1 MRKNVWRGSINYEV
15 LKKCFSPPIG
25 DGTSSSRL
33 ICTGRE
39 VVGVLPLQSISCCK
53 CLGHPLQQLLLCH
66 SFPLISQWGLVPGP
80 PESLRLVGPLPG
92 MLLQKR
98 LGPELE
104 MPRHLPQLWFSL
116 HRALCP
122 QHRAESRWPPPPAMR
137 GGGRDSS
144 PRTRRE
150 TYVHSHCS

>member
-1 MRKNVWRGSINYEV
+1 MLLTSDRRWYQL
-15 LKKCFSPPIG
+15 LKVDLRMQGGGGGAPF
-25 DGTSSSRL
+25 TEYL
-33 ICTGRE
+33 
-39 VVGVLPLQSISCCK
+39 
-53 CLGHPLQQLLLCH
+53 LGHPLQQLLLCH

-122 QHRAESRWPPPPAMR
+122 QHRAESRWPPPR
-137 GGGRDSS
+137 CYEGWW
-144 PRTRRE
+144 PRLQPPDQEGDLRALALLL
-150 TYVHSHCS
+150 SCF